1 MSIKVKKML
10 TKSKILL
17 AFISIGFIFFSYSC
31 STKSYQKDKTYK
43 ITVLHTNDHHG
54 RFWKNKNNEYGMAAR
69 KTLIDSI
76 RQEVKADGGSL
87 LLLSGGDINTGVPE
101 SDLQDAEPD
110 FKGMSKIG
118 YDAMAL
124 GNHEFDNS
132 LAVLK
137 KQSKWANFPFLSA
150 NIVKKANGE
159 LLYKSHI
166 VKKIGGLKIAI
177 VGFTTKDTETIGNPQ
192 FIGDLDFLD
201 PIEVGKKLIPQLKQ
215 DNDLVFAVT
224 HMGHYAKA
232 EHGGN
237 APGDVSLARAVEGLD
252 IIVGGHSQNP
262 LFEPDIQN
270 GTLILQAYEW
280 GKYVGRLDLVFRNG
294 ELKMQNY
301 RLIPVNLTKKIKN
314 KEGKKVRVLL
324 EEEIIED
331 SEMKTFLKPFFDK
344 GQQELQKVIGSS
356 NKLFVGD
363 RKFVRVQETN
373 LGNLI
378 ALAQIEKTNSDL
390 AVMNSGG
397 IRADLNAG
405 DITYKDVL
413 IVQPFANTLCS
424 VVLTGAELKKYLEV
438 VGNKEKGTG
447 AFPQFA
453 GVKLYYKG
461 SKLVNLEVQGKKVK
475 NKQMYK
481 ISINSYIASGGDGY
495 PKLSDH
501 PNFVDTGYVDADMM
515 REYISKKSP
524 LKVEDYKPT
533 NDLIRTQ

>member
-1 MSIKVKKML
+1 M
-10 TKSKILL
+10 
-17 AFISIGFIFFSYSC
+17 
-31 STKSYQKDKTYK
+31 
-43 ITVLHTNDHHG
+43 
-54 RFWKNKNNEYGMAAR
+54 
-69 KTLIDSI
+69 
-76 RQEVKADGGSL
+76 
-87 LLLSGGDINTGVPE
+87 
-101 SDLQDAEPD
+101 
-110 FKGMSKIG
+110 
-118 YDAMAL
+118 
-124 GNHEFDNS
+124 
-132 LAVLK
+132 
-137 KQSKWANFPFLSA
+137 
-150 NIVKKANGE
+150 
-159 LLYKSHI
+159 
-166 VKKIGGLKIAI
+166 
-177 VGFTTKDTETIGNPQ
+177 
-192 FIGDLDFLD
+192 
-201 PIEVGKKLIPQLKQ
+201 
-215 DNDLVFAVT
+215 
-224 HMGHYAKA
+224 
-232 EHGGN
+232 
-237 APGDVSLARAVEGLD
+237 
-252 IIVGGHSQNP
+252 
-262 LFEPDIQN
+262 
-270 GTLILQAYEW
+270 
-280 GKYVGRLDLVFRNG
+280 
-294 ELKMQNY
+294 
-301 RLIPVNLTKKIKN
+301 
-314 KEGKKVRVLL
+314 L

>member
-1 MSIKVKKML
+1 MEESIL
-10 TKSKILL
+10 E
-17 AFISIGFIFFSYSC
+17 
-31 STKSYQKDKTYK
+31 
-43 ITVLHTNDHHG
+43 
-54 RFWKNKNNEYGMAAR
+54 FWKKENNEYGMAAR

-481 ISINSYIASGGDGY
+481 ILSIVILHQVEMAIL
-495 PKLSDH
+495 KSDH
-501 PNFVDTGYVDADMM
+501 PNFVDTGYVADMM

-533 NDLIRTQ
+533 IDRFNTFVCFLLFFLELPNLLICYLYNKVSLQQIVEKHLSLFLYYQLPQDIF

>member
-1 MSIKVKKML
+1 MFIKTKKML
-10 TKSKILL
+10 TKSRILL
-17 AFISIGFIFFSYSC
+17 AFISIGFIFSSYSC
-31 STKSYQKDKTYK
+31 STTSYQKDKTYK

-54 RFWKNKNNEYGMAAR
+54 RFWKNKRNEYGMAAR

-76 RQEVKADGGSL
+76 RQEVQANGGNL

-110 FKGMSKIG
+110 FKGMNKIG

-137 KQSKWANFPFLSA
+137 KQSGWAGFPFLSA
-150 NIVKKANGE
+150 NVVTKKNGK
-159 LLYKSHI
+159 LLYQSHI
-166 VKKIGGLKIAI
+166 IKKIGGLKIAI
-177 VGFTTKDTETIGNPQ
+177 VGFTTKDTKIIGNPQ

-201 PIEVGKKLIPQLKQ
+201 PIEVGKKLIPRLKQ
-215 DNDLVFAVT
+215 ENDLVFAVT
-224 HMGHYAKA
+224 HMGHYANA
-232 EHGGN
+232 EYGGN
-237 APGDVSLARAVEGLD
+237 APGDISLARAVEGLD
-252 IIVGGHSQNP
+252 LIVGGHSQNP
-262 LFEPDIQN
+262 LFEPDVQN

-294 ELKMQNY
+294 ELKKQNY

-314 KEGKKVRVLL
+314 EEGKKVRVLI
-324 EEEIIED
+324 EEEILED

-344 GQQELQKVIGSS
+344 GQQELQKIIGSS
-356 NKLFVGD
+356 DKLFVGD

-378 ALAQIEKTNSDL
+378 ALAQMEKTNSDL
-390 AVMNSGG
+390 SVMNSGG
-397 IRADLNAG
+397 IRADLEAG

-424 VVLTGAELKKYLEV
+424 VLLTGAELKKYLEV
-438 VGNKEKGTG
+438 VGNKEKGSG

-453 GVKLYYKG
+453 GVKLYYNG
-461 SKLVNLEVQGKKVK
+461 SKLVNLEVQGKKIK
-475 NKQMYK
+475 NTQMYK

-501 PNFVDTGYVDADMM
+501 PNFVDTGYVDADML

-524 LKVEDYKPT
+524 LKVEDYKPS
-533 NDLIRTQ
+533 NDLIRN